1 MKIRSLA
8 ALILVLCAT
17 SLMAEPPVRK
27 TIIIKDGQMIVD
39 GKAVD
44 LPGHGRM
51 MLDDDMIALR
61 DELGGGKRAWL
72 GVSLIDLTPE
82 LREHYGAAKESG
94 VLVSSV
100 APDSP
105 AAKAGVRVGDIVLGI
120 DGGDVASARD
130 IRKSLREKKQG
141 DSVRIELLRGRAR
154 QTVVAGVVE
163 REGVRVMMPQIRE
176 LETRLNSPEWK
187 AHLERIGPDCEKLE
201 QRMRELES
209 RLKELDR
216 KLQK

>member
-1 MKIRSLA
+1 LF
-8 ALILVLCAT
+8 
-17 SLMAEPPVRK
+17 AEPPVRK
-27 TIIIKDGQMIVD
+27 TIVIKDGQMTVD
-39 GKAVD
+39 GKVID
-44 LPGHGRM
+44 VPEHGRM
-51 MLDDDMIALR
+51 MIGDEVLALH
-61 DELGGGKRAWL
+61 DELAGGKRAWL

-82 LREHYGAAKESG
+82 LREHYGAARENG

-105 AAKAGVRVGDIVLGI
+105 AAKAGVRVGDILLGV

-141 DSVRIELLRGRAR
+141 DSVRLELLRGRAR

-187 AHLERIGPDCEKLE
+187 ARLERIGPDCQKLE